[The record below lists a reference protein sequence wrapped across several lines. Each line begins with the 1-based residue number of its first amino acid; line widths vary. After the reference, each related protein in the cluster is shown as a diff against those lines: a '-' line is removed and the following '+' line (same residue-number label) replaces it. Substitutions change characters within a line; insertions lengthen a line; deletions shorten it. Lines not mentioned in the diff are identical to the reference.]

1 MSPQGVNDHPH
12 PELVDNAE
20 YRALIEDVLRM
31 KRAGHDAV
39 GSAVYLE
46 HMLRFEEFQCYP
58 TLNVRVMQNGDLVY
72 PCRPIADRDDGRG
85 GVAAN
90 LLDFERFEDAF
101 ALAVRRYGQPPKGCR
116 SCFQQCFAEPS
127 LLVRRPLRALME
139 LRRYGAPPAR
149 PAAEPT

>member
-1 MSPQGVNDHPH
+1 
-12 PELVDNAE
+12 
-20 YRALIEDVLRM
+20 
-31 KRAGHDAV
+31 
-39 GSAVYLE
+39 
-46 HMLRFEEFQCYP
+46 MLP

-149 PAAEPT
+149 PATEPT